1 MTNVLIYIYLNA
13 SNDQHYFFL
22 HTQTV
27 DQREQNKNKNLRDL
41 GALALSPPPERIQAL
56 FQTPASQPAS
66 LALGKGQ
73 RTYVLQLSPEERDR
87 TRPQRRTRERTPPKV
102 DFEGA
107 ARAAPPPTRTP
118 ARIPVNPGGSET
130 RHARAWWRKAT
141 VICIDIPVSF
151 VFGELARG
159 TPPTGTRFYRCYK

>member
-1 MTNVLIYIYLNA
+1 MTNII
-13 SNDQHYFFL
+13 FFCTHKQSTNESRIKTKTYATSARL
-22 HTQTV
+22 P
-27 DQREQNKNKNLRDL
+27 
-41 GALALSPPPERIQAL
+41 SPPPPERIQAL